1 MKRFFQIL
9 MLGVLIAGSSS
20 ATLQTKQQTFL
31 QITDASG
38 QLICG
43 TSMQKFYER
52 QIIAISFSGVTA
64 GNAQVQFTMPSGGAS
79 ATLAN
84 LRGGK
89 ETIRYAV
96 FTITVPAEPT
106 WNVLSTVRLEAIRVI
121 SVQDANGSTNV
132 TLQAERIGTTYYQNN
147 LKTGIRTVSG
157 KTGYDF
163 KAGQAWNAF

>member
-1 MKRFFQIL
+1 MKRLFQIL
-9 MLGVLIAGSSS
+9 LLGVFVAGSSS

-31 QITDASG
+31 QITDAGG
-38 QLICG
+38 QLIRG
-43 TSMQKFYER
+43 TSVQKFYER
-52 QIIAISFSGVTA
+52 QIIATSFSGVTA
-64 GNAQVQFTMPSGGAS
+64 GNAQVQFMMPSGGAS

-84 LRGGK
+84 MQGSK
-89 ETIRYAV
+89 ETIPYAV
-96 FTITVPAEPT
+96 FTNIVPAEPT

-121 SVQDANGSTNV
+121 SVQDANGSTSV

-163 KAGQAWNAF
+163 KAGQTWNTF